1 LNRYKNIIL
10 IATVALLFNACNF
23 LLGSKDDDVTEEI
36 FEAGS
41 IDPNLQ
47 QNAVGYVPILPFWT
61 DLSNPIDVYVGYD
74 EMIYIIDDNGI
85 NVYDQ
90 KGIPQRQFVVTGATD
105 IIQDR
110 RIHTFVTGRVDKDID
125 GDGITENV
133 AAVYHLQNTATADGP
148 IFIDTLIHPL
158 NDITRNNTA
167 FRGADDE
174 AVQFTGLAVLSDN
187 TLYVSRTGPRN
198 SITSISRP
206 DNAVLF
212 YNEEG
217 TNIAYANGLNA
228 LNSSLKSALNISAIA
243 TEVGPPQ
250 SLGGVSSSSNFVLL
264 QIADEAEFKA
274 LHILKFVDPESGVE
288 YTEDA
293 TFTSMNLDRAD
304 RFMYEPFRFKQ
315 PADVYIAPDVT
326 KYIFIVDS
334 ELDSLYQFT
343 SIGYE
348 GVNPPPTATTTKQ
361 IIASFGG
368 EGSGPFQFNEPSG
381 VCYFEETIFV
391 ADKGNNRICRY
402 RLSTDI
408 E

>member
-1 LNRYKNIIL
+1 L
-10 IATVALLFNACNF
+10 TVCTLCNACNF
-23 LLGSKDDDVTEEI
+23 LLGSKEDAVTEEI
-36 FEAGS
+36 FEEGS

-47 QNAVGYVPILPFWT
+47 QNEVGYVPILPFWT
-61 DLSNPIDVYVGYD
+61 DVVNPIDVYVGYD
-74 EMIYIIDDNGI
+74 EMIYIIDDNGV

-90 KGIPQRQFVVTGATD
+90 KGELQRQFPIQGATD

-110 RIHTFVTGRVDKDID
+110 RIHTFVAGRADVDID
-125 GDGITENV
+125 GEGNTVNL

-148 IFIDTLIHPL
+148 IIIDTLIHPF

-174 AVQFTGLAVLSDN
+174 AVAFTGLAVLADN

-198 SITSISRP
+198 SLTSISRP
-206 DNAVLF
+206 DNAILF
-212 YNEEG
+212 YDTEG

-228 LNSSLKSALNISAIA
+228 ISSSLKSTLNISAIA

-250 SLGGVSSSSNFVLL
+250 SLGGVSNSSNFVLL
-264 QIADEAEFKA
+264 QTADEAEFKA

-293 TFTSMNLDRAD
+293 AFTTMNLDKAD

-348 GVNPPPTATTTKQ
+348 GVNPPPTATTSKQ

-381 VCYFEETIFV
+381 VCYFEETIYV

-402 RLSTDI
+402 KLSTDI